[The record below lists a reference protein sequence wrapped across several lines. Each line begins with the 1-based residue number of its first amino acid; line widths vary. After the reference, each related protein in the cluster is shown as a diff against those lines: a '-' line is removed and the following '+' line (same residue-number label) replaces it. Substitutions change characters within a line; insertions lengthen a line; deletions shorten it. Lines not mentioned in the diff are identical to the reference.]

1 MKVGWNLRLNPFWIL
16 SIFIMLSDR
25 YTKIVM
31 RLCLFSITNRSQT
44 CMLSWKRTGMYSLS
58 ISNLD
63 GSILIRIRLLKSLEF
78 QREVWCHI
86 IKQLDNLSI
95 ISRTHRTRSTEL
107 EMMRS
112 LRSKII
118 LISNRVRR
126 RWMTLIRKLLILILM
141 LLEIQMMDPLMQI
154 A

>member
-16 SIFIMLSDR
+16 SIFIMWSDR
-25 YTKIVM
+25 YTKIAM
-31 RLCLFSITNRSQT
+31 RSCLFSTISRSQT

-58 ISNLD
+58 ISNLG
-63 GSILIRIRLLKSLEF
+63 GSISIRIKLLKSLEF
-78 QREVWCHI
+78 QKEVWCHI

-95 ISRTHRTRSTEL
+95 ISRMHLTRSTEL

-118 LISNRVRR
+118 LISNLERR
-126 RWMTLIRKLLILILM
+126 RWTTLIRKLLILILM
-141 LLEIQMMDPLMQI
+141 LLEIQMMGPLMQI